1 MNEDAPLLAQV
12 GFGLNV
18 ENFVH
23 SEIGQYLLGRADQE
37 VATAIAK
44 LKKANPNDA
53 EEIRDL
59 QNQIYRAESI
69 NGWLAEAVLNGQHAE
84 RTLTGE

>member
-1 MNEDAPLLAQV
+1 MNEDASLLAQV
-12 GFGLNV
+12 GFGISV
-18 ENFVH
+18 ENFVN
-23 SEIGQYLLGRADQE
+23 SEIGKYLLDRADQE
-37 VATAIAK
+37 VEIAIEK
-44 LKKANPNDA
+44 LKKVNPINT
-53 EEIRDL
+53 EEIRQL